1 MAYCWNQSKFFLITL
16 VCEWNYL
23 LHPTHYQRKLIY
35 LSLCM
40 DKKIYVTWYQSPN
53 SWFVNMVKS
62 TFQMC
67 YQLIQ
72 VWYKDQTLRILF
84 WGDSLLVYTI
94 FTFWFN
100 NCSTKKLWNLHSAFS
115 LTGWTY
121 SILNWIAWKALP
133 IFIELLCRIF
143 AKVEA
148 KVKIYLA
155 QCSTN
160 IKDEPLISCWF
171 Q

>member
-16 VCEWNYL
+16 VCDWNYL

-84 WGDSLLVYTI
+84 WGDSLLIYTI
-94 FTFWFN
+94 FTSWFN
-100 NCSTKKLWNLHSAFS
+100 NCSTKKLWNLHSTFS

-121 SILNWIAWKALP
+121 SILNWIAWKSLP
-133 IFIELLCRIF
+133 ISIELLCRIF